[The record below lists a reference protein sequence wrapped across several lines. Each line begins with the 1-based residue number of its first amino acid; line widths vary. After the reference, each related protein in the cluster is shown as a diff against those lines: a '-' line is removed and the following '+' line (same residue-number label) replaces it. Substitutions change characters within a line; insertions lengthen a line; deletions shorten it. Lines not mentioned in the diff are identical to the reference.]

1 MKHELITPG
10 APPPLEPATASCDNR
25 LSMDEN
31 LMRPEASRRDSPR
44 KTAPEPQKRGGRGGG
59 HPGWRVTP
67 APDGRGAPKPPD
79 QRQRP
84 NSSRWVIVLV
94 VVGLLALNLWLSSQA
109 LQPNPR
115 VAIPFYPTFITQVK
129 SDNVKDISSTG
140 DSIQGTFKRS
150 IRFPVAKNQVE
161 STTNFSTQV
170 PSFEPGGQLSAL
182 LQKHGVT
189 IDAQPISNGPSF
201 LAELFLGFGP
211 TLLLV
216 LLFFLLMRRAAAGGG
231 GAGGLMSFGR
241 SRARRVEASEQQV
254 TFADVAGID
263 EAKEELHEIVDF
275 LKNPQKYVRLGG
287 KIPRGVL
294 LSGAPGT
301 GKTLLARAVAGE
313 AGVPFFQMSA
323 SEFVEMI
330 VGVGASRVRDLFAQ
344 AKTAAPAIIFI
355 DELDAIGRSRAAGG
369 ANISGGHDEREQTL
383 NQILTEMDG
392 FDPRT
397 GVIVL
402 GATNRPEIL
411 DPALLRPGRFDRR
424 VSVQPPDR
432 AGREAILRV
441 HTRSVPLAS
450 DVKLGEIAA
459 ATPGMVG
466 ADLAN
471 LVNEAALLAARRDH
485 QEVSPQDFSDAMER
499 IVLGAERK
507 VMLSEEDRRRTAYH
521 EAGHAIV
528 GMVTPGA
535 DPVRKVSIIPRGQ
548 SLGVTFSAPDADRFN
563 FEERYLLAQIKVAL
577 GGRAAEEVVFG
588 DMTTGAESDIQHLT
602 QIARQMVGRWG
613 MSPKIG
619 PITVVP
625 MPGAGPLLPGASETS
640 ESTQRLVD
648 EEVRRIV
655 DRAHDDVV
663 DLLHEHRANLD
674 SLVRG
679 LLEHET
685 LDEAEAYKAAG
696 LPRNVRA
703 RGARASSDGSGNGT
717 SPAPAEPEV
726 SRPDGSSGPVPHGTP
741 PRAS

>member
-1 MKHELITPG
+1 MIAL
-10 APPPLEPATASCDNR
+10 L
-25 LSMDEN
+25 
-31 LMRPEASRRDSPR
+31 
-44 KTAPEPQKRGGRGGG
+44 
-59 HPGWRVTP
+59 
-67 APDGRGAPKPPD
+67 
-79 QRQRP
+79 
-84 NSSRWVIVLV
+84 VLA
-94 VVGLLALNLWLSSQA
+94 LLALNLWISSQA
-109 LQPNPR
+109 LESNPR
-115 VAIPFYPTFITQVK
+115 VEIPFSPTFISQVQGG
-129 SDNVKDISSTG
+129 NVKDVSSTG
-140 DSIQGTFKRS
+140 DAVQGTFKHAVRYPPNS
-150 IRFPVAKNQVE
+150 RQSQP
-161 STTNFSTQV
+161 TTSFSTQI
-170 PSFEPGGQLSAL
+170 PSFVPGGQLFSL
-182 LQKHGVT
+182 LKKENVT
-189 IDAQPISNGPSF
+189 INAKPISNGPSF
-201 LAELFLGFGP
+201 VAELLLGFGP
-211 TLLLV
+211 TILLV
-216 LLFFLLMRRAAAGGG
+216 LLFVLLMRRAANAG

-241 SRARRVEASEQQV
+241 SRARRVEGADQPV

-263 EAKEELHEIVDF
+263 EAKEELNEIVDF
-275 LKNPQKYVRLGG
+275 LKNPEKYVRLGG

-330 VGVGASRVRDLFAQ
+330 VGVGASRVRDLFVQ
-344 AKTAAPAIIFI
+344 AKAAAPAIIFI
-355 DELDAIGRSRAAGG
+355 DELDAIGRARASGG

-432 AGREAILRV
+432 TGREAILRV
-441 HTRSVPLAS
+441 HTRSVPLA
-450 DVKLGEIAA
+450 DEVNLGEIAA

-471 LVNEAALLAARRDH
+471 LVNEAALLAARHGHDK
-485 QEVSPQDFSDAMER
+485 VTPSDLSAALER

-507 VMLSEEDRRRTAYH
+507 VMLTEEDRRRTAYH
-521 EAGHAIV
+521 EAGHAIM

-563 FEERYLLAQIKVAL
+563 FDERYLLAQIKVAL
-577 GGRAAEEVVFG
+577 GGRAAEEIVFG
-588 DMTTGAESDIQHLT
+588 DITTGAESDIQHLT
-602 QIARQMVGRWG
+602 RIARQMVGRWG
-613 MSPKIG
+613 MSRAIG
-619 PITVVP
+619 PIAVVP
-625 MPGAGPLLPGASETS
+625 MEGSSPFFPGVHETS

-648 EEVRRIV
+648 EEIRRIV
-655 DRAHDDVV
+655 EAAHREALDV
-663 DLLHEHRANLD
+663 LRQQRGHLD
-674 SLVRG
+674 SLAAG

-685 LDEAEAYKAAG
+685 LDEARAYQAAG
-696 LPRNVRA
+696 LPRNVLAQGPALSR
-703 RGARASSDGSGNGT
+703 DGQGNG
-717 SPAPAEPEV
+717 SADGEAV
-726 SRPDGSSGPVPHGTP
+726 SRPDGSTGPVPHGTG